1 MVEIHLKKKKKSLGT
16 HAKELLFL
24 QFSASS
30 QPCTEQGPQWGKG
43 RKTEQVKKTNSRI
56 FKDCAKAFQR
66 KCLKFKKLFYFIKKL
81 NCLSTDKPSRHI
93 RTWGFMAYNTSSL
106 CLVVDII

>member
-1 MVEIHLKKKKKSLGT
+1 MVEIHLKKKKKILGT

-56 FKDCAKAFQR
+56 FKDWAKAFQR
-66 KCLKFKKLFYFIKKL
+66 KCLKFKKLFYFIK
-81 NCLSTDKPSRHI
+81 NSTVFPQMSH
-93 RTWGFMAYNTSSL
+93 L
-106 CLVVDII
+106 DISGHGDSWLTIPQVYA